1 MFGWLQRRRPF
12 AGRRAGPPR
21 SHRARERGAVLVE
34 AAIIAPIVIALV
46 FGTME
51 MGYAYYG
58 KLTVEHMSIAGAR
71 AASGNANDYLS
82 DYNTLQAVEDAATG
96 MKASAITK
104 VVIYRA
110 TSPSDRVPTAC
121 KTGSVT
127 NSSTVRGCN
136 YYTGTDLALASTEF
150 GCVGPPG
157 PTSKIDRFWCPTT
170 RKSALLSTNGNGPPD
185 YVGVY
190 VVGVHTNLVGL
201 FGKTFT
207 FSNDTVI
214 RIEPRTLR

>member
-1 MFGWLQRRRPF
+1 MVNRGRSEQR
-12 AGRRAGPPR
+12 PR
-21 SHRARERGAVLVE
+21 SRVRERGAILVE
-34 AAIIAPIVIALV
+34 AALIAPIALALI

-51 MGYAYYG
+51 LGYAYYG

-71 AASGNANDYLS
+71 AASGSANDYQA
-82 DYNTLQAVEDAATG
+82 DYSMLKAVDDARTG
-96 MKASAITK
+96 MGASSITK

-110 TSPSDRVPTAC
+110 TGPNDRVPTAC
-121 KTGSVT
+121 KTGPVT
-127 NSSTVRGCN
+127 NSSTTRGCN
-136 YYTGTDLALASTEF
+136 YYTGADFSLAPTDF

-157 PTSKIDRFWCPTT
+157 PTSKKDAYWCPTT
-170 RKSALLSTNGNGPPD
+170 RKSALLSSAGNGPPD

-190 VVGVHTNLVGL
+190 VVGVHDNLIGM
-201 FGKTFT
+201 FGSSFT

>member
-1 MFGWLQRRRPF
+1 MSSRRRVG
-12 AGRRAGPPR
+12 ART
-21 SHRARERGAVLVE
+21 RERGAVLVE
-34 AAIIAPIVIALV
+34 AAIITPILIALV

-82 DYNTLQAVEDAATG
+82 DYNTLQSIDDAKTG
-96 MKASAITK
+96 MGASSVTK
-104 VVIYRA
+104 IVIYRA
-110 TSPSDRVPTAC
+110 TGPSDRVPAAC
-121 KTGSVT
+121 KSGAVT
-127 NSSTVRGCN
+127 NTSSIRGCN
-136 YYTGTDLALASTEF
+136 YYTGADLSRPSTDF

-157 PTSKIDRFWCPTT
+157 PTAKIDRFWCPTT

-190 VVGVHTNLVGL
+190 VEGVHKNLVGL

-207 FSNDTVI
+207 FTNDTVI

>member
-1 MFGWLQRRRPF
+1 MLRRLSDRLRL
-12 AGRRAGPPR
+12 GR
-21 SHRARERGAVLVE
+21 RARERGAVLVE
-34 AAIIAPIVIALV
+34 AALITPIVIALV

-82 DYNTLQAVEDAATG
+82 DYNTLQAVKDAATG
-96 MKASAITK
+96 MKTSAITK

-110 TSPSDRVPTAC
+110 TGPSDRVPTSC
-121 KTGSVT
+121 KTGAVT
-127 NSSTVRGCN
+127 NTSTVRGCN
-136 YYTGTDLALASTEF
+136 YYTGTDLSLASSQF

-170 RKSALLSTNGNGPPD
+170 RKSALQATNGNGPPD

-190 VVGVHTNLVGL
+190 VVGVHTNLIGL